1 MSMKSL
7 ACLLVATSLLS
18 AASPAQ
24 TGPLT
29 AGDVTAGDLTGG
41 DVPVQPVQEDSAT
54 THDLSPSDLASI
66 RAAIEAS
73 RHAAWERDDGFAA
86 RNPGQQW
93 DVRFDG
99 RAFLVEPDAGDW
111 AWGLELL
118 SYGRTGA
125 EQPVATPARIESRGP
140 RVSYEWDCRLTEWY
154 LNDQRGLE
162 HGYTLH
168 NRPAGLD
175 RPAGTHD
182 QLTLTL
188 AVRGGLEPRVSSD
201 GRSVSFVDAGERS
214 VLNYSGLTAFDA
226 DGVTLPARF
235 ALPTEPAAPGSKLVL
250 VVDDS
255 GARYP
260 LTIDPVAQQA
270 YIKSSNSEQAD
281 NFARALAMSG
291 DTLVVG
297 AEGEDSAATGVNGN
311 QADQTGGTS
320 GAAYVFVRTGGMWSQ
335 QAYLK
340 ASNTG
345 ITDNFGHS
353 VAIEGDTIVVGAHL
367 EDSNATGVDGDGAN
381 NAIDN
386 SGAAY
391 VFARVGT
398 TWSQQAYLK
407 SPSGGV
413 DDNFGI
419 SVGVSGDTVI
429 VGAHQEDSNA
439 IGINGNPANNSALNA
454 GAAYVFVRNGST
466 WTQQAYLKASKLGG
480 FRFGTSVAASASGDT
495 VVVGAW
501 GESSDATG
509 VNGDQLNSN
518 AAASGAAY
526 VFVRSGSTWSQQA
539 YLKASNTGVGD
550 QFGYSVAASGER
562 IVVGAFSEDSSATG
576 VNGNGSDNGALHSGA
591 AYVFARSGTTWSQE
605 AYLKASNTG
614 ASDDFGWSV
623 GISGDRV
630 IVGAPKER
638 SSATGVDGDGGDNS
652 MAVAGAAYLYQRSG
666 SLWSQIAYLKA
677 SNTDA
682 GDEYGWIV
690 SVSGNMAVV
699 GAYGEDSDATGI
711 DGFQGNTPFLG
722 LSSGAAYAYSID
734 SGSFINLGNGLAGN
748 HAPVLTGSG
757 CLTAG
762 TNFSL
767 SMTSLPPATTTF
779 IIVGFAPLFAPFKG
793 GIMGPTIDLILPF
806 GTGPGSLLLPATAP
820 PGIPS
825 GASIYVQ
832 SWTADAGGP
841 VGFDATNVLQCLFP

>member
-1 MSMKSL
+1 MFLSRKSL
-7 ACLLVATSLLS
+7 ACLLAGAGLLS
-18 AASPAQ
+18 AAAPAQ
-24 TGPLT
+24 IAPQT
-29 AGDVTAGDLTGG
+29 APQG
-41 DVPVQPVQEDSAT
+41 
-54 THDLSPSDLASI
+54 LSPSDLASI
-66 RAAIEAS
+66 RAAVAAHQQAAQ
-73 RHAAWERDDGFAA
+73 HAAIESDNGFAA

-93 DVRFDG
+93 DVQFDG

-111 AWGLELL
+111 TWGLELL

-125 EQPVATPARIESRGP
+125 EQPVAAPARIENRGP
-140 RVSYEWDCRLTEWY
+140 RVSYEWDSTLTEWY

-162 HGYTLH
+162 HGYTVH
-168 NRPAGLD
+168 TRPAG
-175 RPAGTHD
+175 ATD

-188 AVRGGLEPRVSSD
+188 AVRGGLKPRVSSD

-214 VLNYSGLTAFDA
+214 VLNYSGLTVFDA
-226 DGVTLPARF
+226 DGVTLPAWFVR
-235 ALPTEPAAPGSKLVL
+235 PTEPAAPAAKLVL
-250 VVDDS
+250 VVDDL

-260 LTIDPVAQQA
+260 LTIDPIAQEA
-270 YIKSSNSEQAD
+270 YIKSSNSELGD
-281 NFARALAMSG
+281 DFAMAMAISG

-297 AEGEDSAATGVNGN
+297 ASREDSAATGVNGN

-320 GAAYVFVRTGGMWSQ
+320 GAAYVFVRAGGVWSQ

-345 ITDNFGHS
+345 VGDQFGIS
-353 VAIEGDTIVVGAHL
+353 VAIEGDTIVVGAYL
-367 EDSNATGVDGDGAN
+367 EDSNTTGVDGDGAN
-381 NAIDN
+381 NALTD

-391 VFARVGT
+391 IFARVGT

-407 SPSGGV
+407 SPAGGF
-413 DDNFGI
+413 DDHFGRA
-419 SVGVSGDTVI
+419 VGVSGDTVV
-429 VGAHQEDSNA
+429 VGANQEDSNA
-439 IGINGNPANNSALNA
+439 IGINGNPANNSAFNA

-466 WTQQAYLKASKLGG
+466 WTQQAYLKASKIAG
-480 FRFGTSVAASASGDT
+480 FQFGRSVAAAASGDT
-495 VVVGAW
+495 VVVGAHL
-501 GESSDATG
+501 EASNATG
-509 VNGDQLNSN
+509 VNGDHLNN
-518 AAASGAAY
+518 LAANSGAAY

-576 VNGNGSDNGALHSGA
+576 VNGNGADNSSLHAGA

-614 ASDDFGWSV
+614 ADDSFGWSV
-623 GISGDRV
+623 AVAGDRV
-630 IVGAPKER
+630 IVGARHEG
-638 SSATGVDGDGGDNS
+638 SNATGVDGNGGDDS
-652 MAVAGAAYLYQRSG
+652 LHWAGAAYVFG
-666 SLWSQIAYLKA
+666 HCGGLWSQLAYLKA
-677 SNTDA
+677 SNTEEN
-682 GDEYGWIV
+682 DEYGSTV
-690 SVSGNMAVV
+690 AVSGDVAVV
-699 GAYGEDSDATGI
+699 GAPAEDSPSVGI
-711 DGFQGNTPFLG
+711 GGPQGNDQFLG
-722 LSSGAAYAYSID
+722 SNSGAAYAYPID

-767 SMTSLPPATTTF
+767 SMTGLPPATTTF

-793 GIMGPTIDLILPF
+793 GIMGPTINLIIPF

-832 SWTADAGGP
+832 SWTPDVGGP